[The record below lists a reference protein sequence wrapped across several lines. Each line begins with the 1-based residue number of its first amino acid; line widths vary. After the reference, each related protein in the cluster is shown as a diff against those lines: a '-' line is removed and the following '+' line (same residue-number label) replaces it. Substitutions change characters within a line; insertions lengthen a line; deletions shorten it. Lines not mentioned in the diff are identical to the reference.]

1 VPVRAGRLVQADA
14 LILRVREGGR
24 TVLVHGLIATGVN
37 GDGKR
42 EILGF
47 GVTSAEDGGGLMCPA
62 AAGSLPHRRWAFG
75 TGWRAC

>member
-1 VPVRAGRLVQADA
+1 MQADA
-14 LILRVREGGR
+14 LILRVRESGR
-24 TVLVHGLIATGVN
+24 MVPVHGLIATGVD

-47 GVTSAEDGGGLMCPA
+47 GVASAEYGGGLMCPA
-62 AAGSLPHRRWAFG
+62 AAGSLPRRRWAFG